1 MENAQ
6 ILLIVVVS
14 SLTILLF
21 IVGIQIILAII
32 DLRKSIKRLNSL
44 LEDAILGGGLIQPNK
59 ITSVVEMFK
68 KDKRMQKRGEG

>member
-1 MENAQ
+1 METAQ
-6 ILLIVVVS
+6 ILLIIVVS

-44 LEDAILGGGLIQPNK
+44 LEDAVLGGGLIQPDK

-68 KDKRMQKRGEG
+68 KDKKMQKRGQG

>member
-1 MENAQ
+1 METAQ
-6 ILLIVVVS
+6 ILLIIVVS

-68 KDKRMQKRGEG
+68 KDKKMQKRGQG